1 MSNTLFPVVQPPQIQ
16 SEKLLPLCLAV
27 FEATGTKPALSTVL
41 RWVNRPGVFL
51 ESRILGGR
59 RLTSKEAVLRFIEST
74 TKARDGKRGSESQ
87 SEAGA

>member
-27 FEATGTKPALSTVL
+27 YEATGTKPALSTVL
-41 RWVNRPGVFL
+41 RWVNRPGICL

-59 RLTSKEAVLRFIEST
+59 RLTSTEAVLRFMEAT
-74 TKARDGKRGSESQ
+74 TNARDGKRVPKSQ
-87 SEAGA
+87 SEDVA